1 MKIFILAAGKGERL
15 WPLTKDNPKPLVDVG
30 GGVTL
35 LDEQLN
41 RLSECGV
48 VDEVVIVTGYLG
60 HKVDEKVA
68 ELEIDGIAV
77 KTVYNPFFRQSNNLA
92 SLWMAQ
98 HEMDEDFMV
107 TNGDNLFNKGVFRDF
122 SEACIDDGIYLSVGK
137 KSIFD
142 ADDMKVT
149 LEGECVANVSK
160 EIVPELCHAESP
172 GLCLVR
178 GAPARIE
185 FRDAMRR
192 ELTTDSGLHTFW
204 LTLFRRLAD
213 EGVRVNPWFF
223 DAENRWREVD
233 IHPDIEQMKLFL
245 SKMVHSENQS

>member
-30 GGVTL
+30 AGVTL
-35 LDEQLN
+35 LDEQLD
-41 RLSECGV
+41 RLKECGV
-48 VDEVVIVTGYLG
+48 VNQVVIVTGYLG

-68 ELEIDGIAV
+68 KLDIDGIAV

-122 SEACIDDGIYLSVGK
+122 SKACVKDGIYLSVGE
-137 KSIFD
+137 KSTFD
-142 ADDMKVT
+142 SDDMKVT
-149 LEGECVANVSK
+149 LEEGIVKNVAK
-160 EIVPELCHAESP
+160 DIRAELSHAESP

-178 GAPARIE
+178 GATARKK
-185 FRDAMRR
+185 FRDAMRG
-192 ELTTDSGLHTFW
+192 ELSKESGLHTFW
-204 LTLFRRLAD
+204 LTVFRRLAED
-213 EGVRVNPWFF
+213 GVCVNPWFF

-245 SKMVHSENQS
+245 SRMVHSENQS